1 MSNMTLDTTPE
12 EVPKRKLL
20 LIVEDDKPYRQ
31 MFTELFGKE
40 GYEVEIAT
48 NGSMAVEIANRKVP
62 ALILLDILMPVM
74 DGFEMLKEF
83 KSSEKFKDVPII
95 VLSNLSADSE
105 IKKAKELGATEYI
118 VKSNISVKEVVEIV
132 KKYLAQA

>member
-1 MSNMTLDTTPE
+1 MTLDSTPE
-12 EVPKRKLL
+12 ELPKRKLL

-31 MFTELFGKE
+31 MFTELFSKE

-74 DGFEMLKEF
+74 DGFAMLTEF
-83 KSSEKFKDVPII
+83 KEDDRFKEVPII
-95 VLSNLSADSE
+95 VLSNLSSDSE
-105 IKKAKELGATEYI
+105 IQKAKELGATEYI
-118 VKSNISVKEVVEIV
+118 VKSNISVKDVVDIV
-132 KKYLAQA
+132 KKYLT